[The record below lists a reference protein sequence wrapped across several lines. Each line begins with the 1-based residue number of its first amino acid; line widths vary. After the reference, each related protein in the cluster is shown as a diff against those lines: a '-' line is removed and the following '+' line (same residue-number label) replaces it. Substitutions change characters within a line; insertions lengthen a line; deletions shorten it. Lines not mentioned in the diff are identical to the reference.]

1 MIVYMDLIFLVNFLL
16 DGAILVGT
24 ARTRKLPGVWW
35 RLLFAAGIGACY
47 VLLLFVPALS
57 FLFTFLMKGAISL
70 LMLWIA
76 FGFISLEQYM
86 RNAGTFYL
94 ISFAAA
100 GGIYGIH
107 YFLQSA
113 PEFWNGI
120 WFNRTGGIRVY
131 SEMGLLFVL
140 TVFGGL
146 LLLFKT
152 VFNSAKRKEEI
163 SVHLAQVEV
172 RIGESVMVCTGLVDT
187 GNQLYD
193 PLTRTPVMVMEAGE
207 WGDQLP
213 SGWLKLI
220 QTLEV
225 EQIVSAMGEQDFAW
239 QDRLRLVPYRG
250 VNRSTQFM
258 LAIKPDKVVIT
269 YNENVWESK
278 KVLVGLDGGSLCN
291 DGSYQAIIHP
301 ALVAAS

>member
-1 MIVYMDLIFLVNFLL
+1 MAVYIDLIFLVNFLL
-16 DGAILVGT
+16 DGAILFST
-24 ARTRKLPGVWW
+24 ARLRKLPVIWW
-35 RLLFAAGIGACY
+35 RLLAAAGIGACY

-57 FLFTFLMKGAISL
+57 FLFTFFMKAAMSL
-70 LMLWIA
+70 LMLWVA
-76 FGFISLEQYM
+76 FGFISFEQYM
-86 RNAGTFYL
+86 RNTGTFYL

-100 GGIYGIH
+100 GGIYGVH

-120 WFNRTGGIRVY
+120 WFNRTGGIGVY

-140 TVFGGL
+140 IVFGGL
-146 LLLFKT
+146 LLLFKS
-152 VFNSAKRKEEI
+152 VFNSAKRKEEL

-172 RIGESVMVCTGLVDT
+172 RIGHSVMLCTGLVDT

-213 SGWLKLI
+213 SDWLKLI

-225 EQIVSAMGEQDFAW
+225 ERIVAAMGEQEFAW

-269 YNENVWESK
+269 YNEHIWETG